1 MRKTLQQ
8 MYFVCPTRL
17 TTMRLSPGLPIN
29 GSPNWYV
36 STQGKYAPITPR
48 LSGLSSGTFYRLTF
62 DSSSSSAPLHK
73 RVLTAYLAALK
84 TSDERLAAKCE
95 KTIVEA
101 SLSDFFPSLAQMDRL
116 TIRQS

>member
-1 MRKTLQQ
+1 MHKTEPP
-8 MYFVCPTRL
+8 MYFACPTHL
-17 TTMRLSPGLPIN
+17 TTNLLLRGGPLTRFRNQYALIPDASTRTTQRLSA
-29 GSPNWYV
+29 SYF
-36 STQGKYAPITPR
+36 
-48 LSGLSSGTFYRLTF
+48 GTSYSVTF
-62 DSSSSSAPLHK
+62 GSSSSSAPLHK

>member
-1 MRKTLQQ
+1 MQ
-8 MYFVCPTRL
+8 
-17 TTMRLSPGLPIN
+17 RLSA
-29 GSPNWYV
+29 S
-36 STQGKYAPITPR
+36 
-48 LSGLSSGTFYRLTF
+48 SSGTSYSVTF
-62 DSSSSSAPLHK
+62 NSSSSTAPLRK